1 MTRAG
6 LEPATYGLKERMLI
20 GVLASLS
27 IAKVCPGCCFASSAL
42 IGEIALSFGK
52 NR

>member
-27 IAKVCPGCCFASSAL
+27 IGKSTFQGWLRAK
-42 IGEIALSFGK
+42 
-52 NR
+52 R